1 LTSATPGIAV
11 FGRYIFVF
19 SIILLG
25 VQHFM
30 YAQFVA
36 TLVPA
41 WMPGH
46 LFLTYLTGIGMIATG
61 LAIATGVL
69 SRLASVLLGIMFL
82 IIFVTLHVPRVLAQI
97 HNADELTS
105 AFVALGFAGASFTFA
120 AYLSSSQ

>member
-1 LTSATPGIAV
+1 
-11 FGRYIFVF
+11 
-19 SIILLG
+19 
-25 VQHFM
+25 M